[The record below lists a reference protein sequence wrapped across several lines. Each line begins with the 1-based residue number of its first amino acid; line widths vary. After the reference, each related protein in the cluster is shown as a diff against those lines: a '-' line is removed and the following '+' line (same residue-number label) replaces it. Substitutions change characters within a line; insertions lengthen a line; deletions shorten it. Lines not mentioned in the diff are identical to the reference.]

1 MGRRAATR
9 IRIRPTCSVS
19 SPTTTVR
26 TTPEAPVCGNVELLS
41 VAADVVG
48 DVVVGAGVV
57 DALDVGVGEVVV
69 GVGDPELVTVVVF
82 VNVHT
87 APVAVAP

>member
-1 MGRRAATR
+1 
-9 IRIRPTCSVS
+9 
-19 SPTTTVR
+19 
-26 TTPEAPVCGNVELLS
+26 